1 MDFKKQLTIS
11 LILAFAVSAILIAA
25 LFFFG
30 NDIVK
35 RIGRVGQSRQ
45 ELDLRIRSVENAASL
60 HQDYSLVQS
69 YAPEL
74 ENVLIG
80 RDRLLGFPRDLGI
93 IARQSQID
101 LNASLGAESSKDGAL
116 GATAFT
122 LNGGGSLEGLIN
134 FLKRVETS
142 RYFVRFNAL
151 DFGRRDDKF
160 KLLIT
165 GQVFSF

>member
-1 MDFKKQLTIS
+1 MDFKKQLTIL
-11 LILAFAVSAILIAA
+11 LILAFAVSAILITA

-60 HQDYSLVQS
+60 RQDYSLVQS

-101 LNASLGAESSKDGAL
+101 LNASLGAESPKDGAL

-142 RYFVRFNAL
+142 RYFVRFNSV

>member
-1 MDFKKQLTIS
+1 MDFRKQLTILLG
-11 LILAFAVSAILIAA
+11 LIFAISAILTAA
-25 LFFFG
+25 LIFFG
-30 NDIVK
+30 NDIVRK
-35 RIGRVGQSRQ
+35 IGRVGQSRQ
-45 ELDLRIRSVENAASL
+45 ELDLKIRSVENAASL
-60 HQDYSLVQS
+60 RQAHSSIQP

-74 ENVLIG
+74 ENVLIS

-101 LNASLGAESSKDGAL
+101 LNVSLGAESPKDGVL

-142 RYFVRFNAL
+142 RYFVRFNSV

-160 KLLIT
+160 KLLMT